1 MSAPDDVRYWN
12 EKDPSEKITSLVQS
26 LQERQSRRAALNTR
40 HLMLYG
46 ISGAESIMSPQLRA
60 LISRPSFLE
69 AKPKI
74 QLNIVRSVVD
84 TATALVG
91 SIRPRAQF
99 MTDGGTGEEQDRAQ
113 NRSRFVDAVMADND
127 GYTLGAKAFRNAGIF
142 GTGLIKVCREFG
154 KIVLE
159 PTPPTEVFVDEYE
172 GLYGKP
178 CSFFHQ
184 RSVDKLRLIELYP
197 EHKKAI
203 EQSEPSDMTT
213 VARGPVS
220 DQTAVTTAWH
230 LPSGPDA
237 DDGWEFDTIDGAT
250 LSRRPYRWQSPPFAV
265 FRYSD
270 PTFGWYGEGICQEL
284 FGLQA
289 ELNSLLRG
297 AQANFHAASGLK
309 VFLQKG
315 SGVPPGDIG
324 NSLKGQVVEFVGSP
338 PVIHAPEPISS
349 SLIPMV
355 MFIIEQMYAV
365 IGASLTSSR
374 GEIPAG
380 ISGSGR
386 SMLVYQNIESKR
398 FQDKQ
403 QRFEQFHMDLAERI
417 LEQAADE
424 YEENGEMVVEYIGE
438 KWVERIDFAE
448 IQGDCYKIIPYPT
461 NYVSGTP
468 AGKVAAVE
476 QLLNLPLQDGPLLDG
491 KEVRKLLDF
500 PDLKSELDLDL
511 APIRLIDERIQRM
524 LKTGEYMPP
533 HPRMDVELAFKR
545 ATLAYQQAELDQRT
559 DEQLELIGQFIDD
572 CGDMLQ
578 AAMAPPAAP
587 APPVGPEGAADPM
600 AGAMTPEDAAA
611 MGQQIPPPGA
621 PMAAP
626 GGSAPMMG

>member
-1 MSAPDDVRYWN
+1 MTSANDVRYWD

-26 LQERQSRRAALNTR
+26 LQERASRRTALNTR
-40 HLMLYG
+40 HALLYG
-46 ISGAESIMSPQLRA
+46 ISGAESILSPTLR
-60 LISRPSFLE
+60 LLLSSPSFLE

-74 QLNIVRSVVD
+74 QLNITRSVVD

-99 MTDGGTGEEQDRAQ
+99 MTDGGTGEEADRAQ
-113 NRSRFVDAVMADND
+113 NRSRFVDAVMMDND

-142 GTGLIKVCREFG
+142 GTGLMKVCREFG

-159 PTPPTEVFVDEYE
+159 PTSPTEVFVDEYE

-178 CSFFHQ
+178 RSFFHV
-184 RSVDKLRLIELYP
+184 RSIDKLQLMELFP
-197 EHKKAI
+197 KHKKAI
-203 EQSEPSDMTT
+203 EDSDSADWYSST
-213 VARGPVS
+213 RGPVS
-220 DQTAVTTAWH
+220 DQIPVIQAWH
-230 LPSGPDA
+230 LPSGPEA
-237 DDGWEFDTIDGAT
+237 EDGWEFTTIDGAT
-250 LSRRPYRWQSPPFAV
+250 LGRKPYRWSSPPFAK
-265 FRYSD
+265 FNFSD

-284 FGLQA
+284 FGLQS
-289 ELNSLLRG
+289 ELNALLRG
-297 AQANFHAASGLK
+297 VQANFHVASGLK
-309 VFLQKG
+309 VWLQKG
-315 SGVPPGDIG
+315 SGVTPGSLN
-324 NSLKGQVVEFVGSP
+324 NSLKGSIGEYVGNP
-338 PVIHAPEPISS
+338 PVIHAPDPISAQV
-349 SLIPMV
+349 LPVI

-403 QRFEQFHMDLAERI
+403 QRFEQFHMDIAERI

-424 YEENGEMVVEYIGE
+424 YEENGEMFVQYVGE
-438 KWVERIDFAE
+438 RWVERIDFDD
-448 IQGDCYKIIPYPT
+448 IQGDCYKIQPYPT

-476 QLLNLPLQDGPLLDG
+476 QLLNLPLAEPLMDG
-491 KEVRKLLDF
+491 KEVRKVLDF
-500 PDLKSELDLDL
+500 PDLKAELDLDL
-511 APIRLIDERIQRM
+511 APIRLIDERLQRM
-524 LKTGEYMPP
+524 MKTKEYMPP

-572 CGDMLQ
+572 CGDLLQ
-578 AAMAPPAAP
+578 AAMAPPPVPPGMPP
-587 APPVGPEGAADPM
+587 ALPPESGADPM
-600 AGAMTPEDAAA
+600 AAM
-611 MGQQIPPPGA
+611 PPPAEEMPPAPMPANGA
-621 PMAAP
+621 P
-626 GGSAPMMG
+626 APMPMG